1 MAVGEEVS
9 AGDIVGVVQET
20 PIIQHKIMVP
30 FGVSGTI
37 AEIKAGDFAIDE
49 TVYSVKTAKGTESFS
64 MMQNG
69 PFGGDVPF

>member
-37 AEIKAGDFAIDE
+37 AEIKAEDFAIDE
-49 TVYSVKTAKGTESFS
+49 TVYSVETAKGTK
-64 MMQNG
+64 G
-69 PFGGDVPF
+69 LA

>member
-1 MAVGEEVS
+1 MS
-9 AGDIVGVVQET
+9 AGDIVGVVEET

-49 TVYSVKTAKGTESFS
+49 RQFTQWKRLKERKVLA
-64 MMQNG
+64 
-69 PFGGDVPF
+69 

>member
-37 AEIKAGDFAIDE
+37 AEIKAGLCH
-49 TVYSVKTAKGTESFS
+49 
-64 MMQNG
+64 
-69 PFGGDVPF
+69 

>member
-37 AEIKAGDFAIDE
+37 AVVTLPLMKQFTQWKRLKERKVLA
-49 TVYSVKTAKGTESFS
+49 
-64 MMQNG
+64 
-69 PFGGDVPF
+69 

>member
-37 AEIKAGDFAIDE
+37 AEIKAGTLPLMKQFIQWKRLKE
-49 TVYSVKTAKGTESFS
+49 QKF
-64 MMQNG
+64 
-69 PFGGDVPF
+69 

>member
-30 FGVSGTI
+30 SAFQERLPKLKQVTLPLM
-37 AEIKAGDFAIDE
+37 KQF
-49 TVYSVKTAKGTESFS
+49 T
-64 MMQNG
+64 Q
-69 PFGGDVPF
+69 

>member
-30 FGVSGTI
+30 FGVS
-37 AEIKAGDFAIDE
+37 ERLPKLKQDFAIDE
-49 TVYSVKTAKGTESFS
+49 TVYSVETAKGTK
-64 MMQNG
+64 G
-69 PFGGDVPF
+69 LA